1 MLIILCWK
9 LCSLFPILF
18 LHVDEYI
25 LRTEVSDCLVDLVY
39 LGGLAIL
46 NWYSKCDIRYCWE
59 FQEDYNKY
67 RERYCTKILK

>member
-25 LRTEVSDCLVDLVY
+25 LPTEVSDCLVDLGWFGWTSY
-39 LGGLAIL
+39 FELI
-46 NWYSKCDIRYCWE
+46 
-59 FQEDYNKY
+59 Q
-67 RERYCTKILK
+67 

>member
-25 LRTEVSDCLVDLVY
+25 LRMEISDCLVN
-39 LGGLAIL
+39 LGWFGWTSYFELI
-46 NWYSKCDIRYCWE
+46 
-59 FQEDYNKY
+59 Q
-67 RERYCTKILK
+67 